1 MSKNPK
7 NEQSAKQQ
15 AIAARHDK
23 AYQLLEA
30 GVKHSAVVGVI
41 QRQFNVGRSTAFTT
55 VQNAQIQLEDHQRH
69 STEMPEDQGIDPQ
82 EVAALLTLQLREAAL
97 LMATPRQWCRSPR
110 RWTGCAVGQL
120 TARPQL
126 IRSSRSLV
134 TIPSTSSRV
143 RMTRRSCLLAF
154 GSGDS
159 KVRSDLS
166 SLSKR
171 GLHLK
176 GVLRGL
182 M

>member
-55 VQNAQIQLEDHQRH
+55 TQNAQIQLEDHQRH

-82 EVAALLTLQLREAAL
+82 EVAALLTLQLSEAAFADGDTKA
-97 LMATPRQWCRSPR
+97 MVQITKEMDQGAP
-110 RWTGCAVGQL
+110 
-120 TARPQL
+120 
-126 IRSSRSLV
+126 LV
-134 TIPSTSSRV
+134 
-143 RMTRRSCLLAF
+143 
-154 GSGDS
+154 
-159 KVRSDLS
+159 S
-166 SLSKR
+166 SLPDHS
-171 GLHLK
+171 
-176 GVLRGL
+176 
-182 M
+182 

>member
-82 EVAALLTLQLREAAL
+82 EVAALLTLQLRAAFADGDTKA
-97 LMATPRQWCRSPR
+97 MVQITKEMDRVR
-110 RWTGCAVGQL
+110 RWSAHCQT
-120 TARPQL
+120 TADPLQQVPWL
-126 IRSSRSLV
+126 F
-134 TIPSTSSRV
+134 PGST
-143 RMTRRSCLLAF
+143 L
-154 GSGDS
+154 
-159 KVRSDLS
+159 
-166 SLSKR
+166 SLSIDC
-171 GLHLK
+171 G
-176 GVLRGL
+176 
-182 M
+182 